1 MNPTHSGCFNDTII
15 AGEPG
20 PLLTAAEAWNV
31 VEELDQE
38 TTARS
43 VTLLQT
49 APSLNAST
57 PPPVSSET

>member
-1 MNPTHSGCFNDTII
+1 MKPTHSGCFDDTII

-20 PLLTAAEAWNV
+20 PLLTAAEAWNI

-43 VTLLQT
+43 VTRRQSV
-49 APSLNAST
+49 PSLNAST
-57 PPPVSSET
+57 APPVSSIT

>member
-43 VTLLQT
+43 VTLRQSV
-49 APSLNAST
+49 PSLNAST
-57 PPPVSSET
+57 APPVSSIT

>member
-43 VTLLQT
+43 VHLRHTC
-49 APSLNAST
+49 PSLNAST
-57 PPPVSSET
+57 APPVSSIT